1 MINLVAI
8 FTTRMVAS
16 KPVIIKLTHRDS
28 IHSPYYNPKESIIQR
43 MENEIKTSADPFQ
56 ALPPANDSI
65 QFQIFPSDDKL
76 FLANFSIGQPPIVQF
91 AVMDSASGL
100 LWIRCFP
107 CSECS
112 PQNVYPAYD
121 RTKSST
127 YANLSCNSD
136 YCKLSPYRWC
146 NEDNSCGYKQGYVS
160 GYSIGILATEQ
171 MMFLTSDEGIVFVPN
186 VVFGCNLK
194 SGGRLFDDQRATGI
208 LGLANRDTSIIS
220 RFGSR
225 FSYCIGNMFDPNY
238 AYNRLVLGSETDIEG
253 DPTPLDIEGHYYVDL
268 QGISVGEKRLDIDP
282 IIFQRKMDADSGVI
296 MDTGSKWTWLA
307 TEAYAKLEQEV
318 ENQLQM
324 LSLTKYDAV
333 PDRGLLCYLGK
344 LSQDLI
350 GFPVVTFHFAGE
362 AQLSLD
368 INSLF
373 YQRSR
378 NVFCMLVRPS
388 DVGGWRMSE
397 MTIIGVNAQQNYN
410 LAYDIPGK
418 MLYFQ
423 RIDCQ
428 VLDP

>member
-1 MINLVAI
+1 
-8 FTTRMVAS
+8 MVAS

-91 AVMDSASGL
+91 AVMDTASGL

-112 PQNVYPAYD
+112 PQNVYPVYD

-136 YCKLSPYRWC
+136 YCKLSRYRWC

-186 VVFGCNLK
+186 V
-194 SGGRLFDDQRATGI
+194 
-208 LGLANRDTSIIS
+208 
-220 RFGSR
+220 
-225 FSYCIGNMFDPNY
+225 
-238 AYNRLVLGSETDIEG
+238 
-253 DPTPLDIEGHYYVDL
+253 
-268 QGISVGEKRLDIDP
+268 
-282 IIFQRKMDADSGVI
+282 
-296 MDTGSKWTWLA
+296 
-307 TEAYAKLEQEV
+307 EV

-333 PDRGLLCYLGK
+333 PDRGLLCYVGK